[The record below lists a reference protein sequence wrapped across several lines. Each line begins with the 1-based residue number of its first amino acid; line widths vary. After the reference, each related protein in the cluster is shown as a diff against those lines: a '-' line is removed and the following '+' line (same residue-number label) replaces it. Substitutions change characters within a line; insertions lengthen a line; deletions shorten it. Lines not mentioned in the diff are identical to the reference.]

1 MSVVEHEMIIGQN
14 VTDTLITVEC
24 TCGWE
29 ALHPFVDA
37 EEAADA
43 WDNHCDVV
51 FMEATGG

>member
-1 MSVVEHEMIIGQN
+1 MTRSEHEMIVGQN
-14 VTDTLITVEC
+14 FDDTLITVEC

-37 EEAADA
+37 EQAADA
-43 WDNHCDVV
+43 FDNHCDVV